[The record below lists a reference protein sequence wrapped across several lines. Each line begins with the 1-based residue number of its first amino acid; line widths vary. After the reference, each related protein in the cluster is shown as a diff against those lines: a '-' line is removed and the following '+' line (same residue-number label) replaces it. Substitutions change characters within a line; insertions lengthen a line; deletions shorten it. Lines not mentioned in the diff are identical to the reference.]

1 MFLYYARLGKG
12 LSPLIIPKALIDY
25 FGKGIPV
32 SDTIRNGKYIYDY
45 VTFQKIGRQYDVIH
59 NNEKIQHINR
69 FYICKTSPYLY
80 KSKETYKYDKKL
92 NTSIKV
98 KTMESVIAGQGVEI
112 FNTYVEKPMEDYK
125 INYQYYINEANKVIE
140 LLEPKQLTLF

>member
-25 FGKGIPV
+25 FGKGIPIEE
-32 SDTIRNGKYIYDY
+32 TIKNGKYIYDY
-45 VTFQKIGRQYDVIH
+45 VMFQKIGRQYDVIY
-59 NNEKIQHINR
+59 NNEKVQHINR
-69 FYICKTSPYLY
+69 FYISKNSPYLY
-80 KSKETYKYDKKL
+80 KSKETYKLDKKT

-98 KTMESVIAGQGVEI
+98 KTMESVIAGYGVEI
-112 FNTYVEKPMEDYK
+112 FNEYVEKPIQEYK
-125 INYQYYINEANKVIE
+125 INYQYYINDANKVIE